1 MNLEELLEKF
11 RAEDEGS
18 ILSDSNRDDGMP
30 SETFGKEPEGSILP
44 PCPQTGQ
51 EAAIDP
57 VSLAERIGLKYEQE
71 IPDTLSVRATH
82 PEDTEKVLGK
92 AVLIY
97 RGHVLAWEKDTP
109 ATKVYA
115 WACIHL
121 FPGRPLSVDIDSTAR
136 LLGLTPREVRDS
148 LARLTKDKDLLRT
161 WERGREFYRLN
172 VQYPEGGTNAT
183 RNPNTGPMKG
193 SGLRFDRTGR
203 IPETDNRQGGM
214 T

>member
-18 ILSDSNRDDGMP
+18 TLSNSNRDDGMP

-51 EAAIDP
+51 ETAIDP
-57 VSLAERIGLKYEQE
+57 VSLAERIGIRFEQE
-71 IPDTLSVRATH
+71 IPI
-82 PEDTEKVLGK
+82 PEGAGGLGK
-92 AVLIY
+92 PVLIY

-183 RNPNTGPMKG
+183 R
-193 SGLRFDRTGR
+193 D
-203 IPETDNRQGGM
+203 
-214 T
+214 